1 MKERMNE
8 SEASGSFAFSPSDWA
23 NESFEAGV
31 EIYRLVKQEEMLTE
45 EQVQQVQTILKR
57 QICRAGKRLAG
68 SFDLIYTKFPPPSD
82 FWFIMMV
89 FVSLL
94 GVVILDEVYNGGSC
108 SKQRWEWGWK
118 MMDRREYVGIENN
131 KMKKVKFNFGNSKI

>member
-1 MKERMNE
+1 MKRSE
-8 SEASGSFAFSPSDWA
+8 SSGNFAFSPSKWA

-31 EIYRLVKQEEMLTE
+31 EIYQMVKQGEILTD
-45 EQVQQVQTILKR
+45 EQVQKVQTILKK
-57 QICRAGKRLAG
+57 QICKAGKRLAG

-82 FWFIMMV
+82 FYFIMMM

-94 GVVILDEVYNGGSC
+94 GVVVLDEVYNGGSC
-108 SKQRWEWGWK
+108 SKQRYGWVWR

>member
-1 MKERMNE
+1 MKRSE
-8 SEASGSFAFSPSDWA
+8 SSGNFAFSPLKWA

-31 EIYRLVKQEEMLTE
+31 EIYQMVKQGEILTD
-45 EQVQQVQTILKR
+45 EQVQKVQTILKK
-57 QICRAGKRLAG
+57 QICKAGKRLAG

-82 FWFIMMV
+82 FYFIMMM

-94 GVVILDEVYNGGSC
+94 GVVVLDEVYNGGSC
-108 SKQRWEWGWK
+108 SKQRYGWVWR